1 MYKLLILVL
10 LVSCQQAP
18 KSVEIP
24 TVVNIDTFTVH
35 SAVHGELYFGTKV
48 QSIVRVSATGALA
61 HILVK
66 QGTRTIV
73 DEYFI
78 KGTNDCWPVDKDSK
92 IQRIWFEPFT
102 IIYKD
107 GAQHQFTY

>member
-18 KSVEIP
+18 KVVEIP
-24 TVVNIDTFTVH
+24 TVVNIDTFAVH
-35 SAVHGELYFGTKV
+35 SAVHGALSSGAKIQT
-48 QSIVRVSATGALA
+48 IVRISITGALA
-61 HILVK
+61 HILIK

-73 DEYFI
+73 DEYFA
-78 KGTNDCWPVDKDSK
+78 KGTNDCWAVDKDSK
-92 IQRIWFEPFT
+92 IQRIWLEPFT
-102 IIYKD
+102 IVYKD